1 MSKFKSKSNETRVRS
16 DFQTVQFTPGSYHFE
31 SAEERRLFLIL
42 SIVWS
47 WDCWVHV
54 LLTDT
59 RHAVKSHIIILLRWG
74 IGIFLHIVNLYVH
87 YICVKWRECCL
98 ILTKRRHGMFDRLI
112 YKSTIIAEKS
122 LLSCIFAKKIH
133 LRPQQIRLLMDSPV
147 CFFPSLLS
155 HPILFKSLFTF
166 FRRSILSKSC
176 LFEPANQAISF
187 FAV

>member
-16 DFQTVQFTPGSYHFE
+16 NFQTVQFTPGSYHFE

-122 LLSCIFAKKIH
+122 LLSCIFAENSSAATADTTPNG
-133 LRPQQIRLLMDSPV
+133 L
-147 CFFPSLLS
+147 
-155 HPILFKSLFTF
+155 
-166 FRRSILSKSC
+166 SC
-176 LFEPANQAISF
+176 LFFPLSSF
-187 FAV
+187 SSYTVQVSFYLF

>member
-16 DFQTVQFTPGSYHFE
+16 NFQTVQFTPGSYHFE

-133 LRPQQIRLLMDSPV
+133 LRPQQIRLLMDYPG
-147 CFFPSLLS
+147 FFLLS
-155 HPILFKSLFTF
+155 SFSSYTVQVSFYLFQTFHPVQVM
-166 FRRSILSKSC
+166 SIWGC
-176 LFEPANQAISF
+176 
-187 FAV
+187 